1 MKSENEIRNA
11 IETYSDM
18 VRRVCFVYLKNKEDC
33 EDIFQDVFVKY
44 ATCTKRFEDDGHLK
58 AWILRVS
65 INRCKDWLKRSAR
78 DDRPLEEYTGFALEE
93 NDGRRDV
100 LEAVACLPQD
110 YRTVTYLHYYEGYT
124 APEIG
129 KVLRKNTN
137 TIYTWLGRAR
147 DMLKEKLE
155 DEAYAR

>member
-1 MKSENEIRNA
+1 MKSEYEIRNA

-137 TIYTWLGRAR
+137 TVYTWLGRAR

-155 DEAYAR
+155 DETYAR

>member
-1 MKSENEIRNA
+1 MKSEDEIRNTV
-11 IETYSDM
+11 ETYSDM
-18 VRRVCFVYLKNKEDC
+18 VRRVCFVYLKNYEDC
-33 EDIFQDVFVKY
+33 EDIFQDVFIKY
-44 ATCTKRFEDDGHLK
+44 ATCSKRFDDSGHLK

-78 DDRPLEEYTGFALEE
+78 HDKPLEEVSGLALAEE
-93 NDGRRDV
+93 DDRREV
-100 LEAVACLPQD
+100 LEAVTCLPEE

-129 KVLRKNTN
+129 KLIHKNTN

-155 DEAYAR
+155 DETDAR